1 MSLRDQTL
9 PPFVHN
15 AWYVAGWADELK
27 SGERL
32 GRTFLGQPVAL
43 FRTASGQVGA
53 LEDRCVHRAMPLSAG
68 VVDGEALRCLYHGL
82 EFGTHGRCTHIPAQD
97 KIPATAKV
105 RSFPLVERDAMLWIW
120 MGDAERADENAIPDY
135 AFHRDPVWA
144 WRGAH
149 FHVKGNWQLL
159 IDNLMDLSHLP
170 YIHPHTIGGNP
181 ELHFKT
187 RTVATRQPNGVRV
200 ERRMPASVPP
210 PTYVAAKGFKGL
222 VDRWQEIEFEPI
234 LIRIHTGACD
244 EGTGAYDGKREHGF
258 SMRGFHGIT
267 PETESTTHYFWSM
280 ATNVTTGDIPDLVF
294 EQTAR
299 TFEEDQIVLELQ
311 QRRIEQS
318 PERPIMDIASDVGG
332 RFTRQFIRNLLRNDG
347 ANGQVNLVSS
357 EGGEQFAV
365 GQAGSAEN

>member
-15 AWYVAGWADELK
+15 TWYVAGWADELK

-144 WRGAH
+144 WRSAH

-170 YIHPHTIGGNP
+170 YIHPHTIG
-181 ELHFKT
+181 
-187 RTVATRQPNGVRV
+187 V
-200 ERRMPASVPP
+200 
-210 PTYVAAKGFKGL
+210 
-222 VDRWQEIEFEPI
+222 
-234 LIRIHTGACD
+234 
-244 EGTGAYDGKREHGF
+244 
-258 SMRGFHGIT
+258 
-267 PETESTTHYFWSM
+267 
-280 ATNVTTGDIPDLVF
+280 
-294 EQTAR
+294 
-299 TFEEDQIVLELQ
+299 
-311 QRRIEQS
+311 
-318 PERPIMDIASDVGG
+318 
-332 RFTRQFIRNLLRNDG
+332 IRNCISKPGLWRPGSPMGCALSDTCPLLCRLRPMLPQKASRG
-347 ANGQVNLVSS
+347 LLTAGRRSS
-357 EGGEQFAV
+357 LSRF
-365 GQAGSAEN
+365 